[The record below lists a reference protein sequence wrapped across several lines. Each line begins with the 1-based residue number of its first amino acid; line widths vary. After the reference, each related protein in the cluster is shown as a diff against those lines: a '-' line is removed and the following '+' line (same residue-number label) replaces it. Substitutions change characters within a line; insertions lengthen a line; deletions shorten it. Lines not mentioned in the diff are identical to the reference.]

1 MNKPMSVHS
10 TRSLAV
16 PDLIHDLVN
25 DRIQTLHREAAEQR
39 LILRVS
45 RVQRARRE
53 VKRAND
59 RLRRALSRQI

>member
-1 MNKPMSVHS
+1 MPY
-10 TRSLAV
+10 LF
-16 PDLIHDLVN
+16 HDLVN
-25 DRIQTLHREAAEQR
+25 DRIQTLHREAEEQR

-59 RLRRALSRQI
+59 RLRKALSRQV

>member
-1 MNKPMSVHS
+1 M
-10 TRSLAV
+10 

-39 LILRVS
+39 LILRVQ

>member
-1 MNKPMSVHS
+1 MKTLAP
-10 TRSLAV
+10 RSRAV

-39 LILRVS
+39 LILRVQ

>member
-1 MNKPMSVHS
+1 MSTSS

-16 PDLIHDLVN
+16 PYLFHDLVN
-25 DRIQTLHREAAEQR
+25 DRIQTLHREAEEQR

-59 RLRRALSRQI
+59 RLRKALSRQV

>member
-1 MNKPMSVHS
+1 MNPFS
-10 TRSLAV
+10 TRSLKV
-16 PDLIHDLVN
+16 PYLYHELVN

-59 RLRRALSRQI
+59 RLRKALSRQI

>member
-1 MNKPMSVHS
+1 MTTRPS
-10 TRSLAV
+10 RSLAV

-25 DRIQTLHREAAEQR
+25 DRIQTLHREAEEAR
-39 LILRVS
+39 LILRVT

-59 RLRRALSRQI
+59 RLRQALSRQI

>member
-1 MNKPMSVHS
+1 MSTYS

-16 PDLIHDLVN
+16 PHLIHEMVN
-25 DRIQTLHREAAEQR
+25 DRIQTLHREADEQR
-39 LILRVS
+39 LALRVS

-59 RLRRALSRQI
+59 RLRRALSQQA

>member
-1 MNKPMSVHS
+1 M
-10 TRSLAV
+10 

-25 DRIQTLHREAAEQR
+25 DRIQTLHREAEHQR

-53 VKRAND
+53 VKRAHD
-59 RLRRALSRQI
+59 RLREALSRQI